1 MPKQRTLSDGSKFII
16 TDEKITRRLDAI
28 TKYATNYVESGCDV
42 TPVAT
47 FNAVAIAAGVVVMN
61 NQRRAVSAVASVAV
75 GTWPNTKFAT
85 IYIPSI
91 AGNIAYPTV
100 AIVASTSTAWCPDV
114 TMQGSAT
121 NTVVPKDVI
130 LVSHIYRGIGETAP
144 IGTSILV
151 ASGINDNVRP
161 RLYFDT
167 AAWQKDDNTDIDT
180 TVVLP

>member
-1 MPKQRTLSDGSKFII
+1 MPKQRVLSDGSKFII

-28 TKYATNYVESGCDV
+28 TDYGMNHVISGLDI

-61 NQRRAVSAVASVAV
+61 NMRRTVSAVASVAV
-75 GTWPNTKFAT
+75 GTYPNTKFAT

-91 AGNIAYPTV
+91 AGNVAYPTV
-100 AIVASTSTAWCPDV
+100 AIVASTSTAWCPDQ
-114 TMQGSAT
+114 TMQGTAT
-121 NTVVPKDVI
+121 NTVVPKESM
-130 LVSHIYRGIGETAP
+130 LVSHIYRGLGISAP

-180 TVVLP
+180 SITYP